1 MHARARARSLRA
13 HDARDA
19 GVLTTHV
26 EQAPDDFFQD
36 PVSNKNFLMPM
47 LSRLFDNV
55 ESAHA
60 LLLPTSADGAAP
72 QRAAFQRL
80 LRRVERFRA
89 VAEKKF
95 AAEFDADD
103 DSDEIVVV

>member
-1 MHARARARSLRA
+1 MCCALLA
-13 HDARDA
+13 
-19 GVLTTHV
+19 VLTTHV
-26 EQAPDDFFQD
+26 EQAPDDFFHD
-36 PVSNKNFLMPM
+36 PISNKNFLMPM

-55 ESAHA
+55 ESARA
-60 LLLPTSADGAAP
+60 LVVDAAARAD
-72 QRAAFQRL
+72 FQRL
-80 LRRVERFRA
+80 ARRVERFRA